1 MIYDVLVRYYET
13 WCTIV
18 FLFKWKAMSGRPVLP
33 IARAV
38 PAMGHLHGLLMI
50 VKHKELVYSWC

>member
-1 MIYDVLVRYYET
+1 
-13 WCTIV
+13 
-18 FLFKWKAMSGRPVLP
+18 MSGRSTRPVLP

-50 VKHKELVYSWC
+50 VKHKELVYSWCEQLTWSTM